1 MVRCLSKAQIG
12 TVLGGM
18 MLARGTAKIAISFSA
33 GIRAVRV
40 ENFWFTLILL
50 EVAISQKSAV
60 PQTISF
66 APSALTPATVLL
78 QPLPQHCAQAIHH
91 HDTGEDRDKNRSH
104 LIVGDKAQGSDQ
116 FKANAASANNAK
128 DG

>member
-1 MVRCLSKAQIG
+1 M
-12 TVLGGM
+12 LGGM
-18 MLARGTAKIAISFSA
+18 VLVRGMAKIAISLSA
-33 GIRAVRV
+33 GIRAVSV
-40 ENFWFTLILL
+40 VDSQLIFPLL
-50 EVAISQKSAV
+50 EVTLGQKSAV
-60 PQTISF
+60 PQTISL
-66 APSALTPATVLL
+66 APPVPTADTVLL
-78 QPLPQHCAQAIHH
+78 QPLPQRCAQAIHH